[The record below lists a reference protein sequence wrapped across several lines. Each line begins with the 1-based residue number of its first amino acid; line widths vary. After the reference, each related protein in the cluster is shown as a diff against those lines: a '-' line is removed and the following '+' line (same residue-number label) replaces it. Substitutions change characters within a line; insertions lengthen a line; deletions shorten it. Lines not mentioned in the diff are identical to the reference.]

1 MTLTEFFIKRAK
13 NNSELKGAIPEL
25 EEVIDSL
32 VMLQDDKLETLFFI
46 ENWLKSKYKD
56 TGLYSNDG
64 EYIEH
69 DLRHIDYSERNKY
82 ISWIWEYL
90 NNLFINRKSD
100 KTISLGYAY
109 NYLTMYY
116 NSEPTIGFGKIIDIP
131 DITIDDIYIA
141 IDNEDSQPDAI
152 TKILNK
158 HDIDTVK
165 RICSEKTKIEE
176 IEKFLRC
183 GTSLKLQLR
192 DQILCRDIVNAI
204 MPMIDKK
211 YFLFLEKDDKA
222 ITKAEW
228 LHSIFKRFALKTY
241 KNEITVYYYIIK

>member
-1 MTLTEFFIKRAK
+1 MTLTEFFIKKSK

-32 VMLQDDKLETLFFI
+32 VMLQCDKLETLFFI

-56 TGLYSNDG
+56 TGLYSKDG
-64 EYIEH
+64 EYIEY
-69 DLRHIDYSERNKY
+69 DLRYIDYSERNKY

-90 NNLFINRKSD
+90 NDLFINRKSD
-100 KTISLGYAY
+100 KTIALGYAY

-116 NSEPTIGFGKIIDIP
+116 NSEPTIGFGRIIDIP

-141 IDNEDSQPDAI
+141 IENEDRQPDAP

-165 RICSEKTKIEE
+165 GICSEKTKIEE

-204 MPMIDKK
+204 IPMIDND
-211 YFLFLEKDDKA
+211 YFLFLKKGDKA
-222 ITKAEW
+222 ITKAKW
-228 LHSIFKRFALKTY
+228 LQTIFKKFAFKTF
-241 KNEITVYYYIIK
+241 KNEISEYYYIRK